1 MFFRNYA
8 PMPTRSFQCGLW
20 DFTKSW
26 PCSSGIDFRALFSAS
41 CCYKSWLNMSVSAT
55 RGAVQSDHCWT
66 CVAACPGAPGP
77 RGTRELQQPALGEQS
92 FVG

>member
-1 MFFRNYA
+1 
-8 PMPTRSFQCGLW
+8 
-20 DFTKSW
+20 
-26 PCSSGIDFRALFSAS
+26 
-41 CCYKSWLNMSVSAT
+41 MSVSAT